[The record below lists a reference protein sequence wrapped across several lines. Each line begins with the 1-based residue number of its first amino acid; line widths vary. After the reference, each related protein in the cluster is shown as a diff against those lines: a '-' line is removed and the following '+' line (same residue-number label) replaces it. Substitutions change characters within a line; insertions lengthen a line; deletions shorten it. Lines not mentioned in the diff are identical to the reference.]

1 VYNRTGLRDL
11 SVISAEAGMI
21 SVDGSLVIQIVNFVF
36 LIWILNIVLYKPIR
50 KILLQRKDKISGFEK
65 NIQTSL
71 RDAKEKDESL
81 LAAIKAA
88 REMGLKEKEA
98 LLNSAAEDEGKIIR
112 AIQKKAEEE
121 LIKVRQQIEKDA
133 DSARVVLQ
141 EEIDNFA
148 EAIGQKILGRSVS

>member
-1 VYNRTGLRDL
+1 
-11 SVISAEAGMI
+11 MI

-36 LIWILNIVLYKPIR
+36 LIWILNIILYKPIR

-81 LAAIKAA
+81 LAGIKAA

-98 LLNSAAEDEGKIIR
+98 LLDSAAEDERRIIK
-112 AIQKKAEEE
+112 AIQEKAEEE
-121 LIKVRQQIEKDA
+121 LTKIRQQIKKDA
-133 DSARVVLQ
+133 DSARVALQ

-148 EAIGQKILGRSVS
+148 EAIGQKILGRSVSWNP

>member
-1 VYNRTGLRDL
+1 
-11 SVISAEAGMI
+11 MI

-81 LAAIKAA
+81 LAGIKAA

-98 LLNSAAEDEGKIIR
+98 LLNSAAEDERRIIK

-121 LIKVRQQIEKDA
+121 LTKIRQQIKKDA
-133 DSARVVLQ
+133 DSARVALQ

>member
-81 LAAIKAA
+81 LAGIKAA

-98 LLNSAAEDEGKIIR
+98 LLNSAAEDERRIIK
-112 AIQKKAEEE
+112 AIQEKAEEE
-121 LIKVRQQIEKDA
+121 LTKIRQQIKKDA
-133 DSARVVLQ
+133 DSARVALQ